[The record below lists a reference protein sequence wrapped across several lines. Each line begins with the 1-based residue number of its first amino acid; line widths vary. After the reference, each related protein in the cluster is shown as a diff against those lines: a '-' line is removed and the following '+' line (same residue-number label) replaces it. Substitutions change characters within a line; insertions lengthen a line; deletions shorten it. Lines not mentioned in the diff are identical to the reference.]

1 MSATKDSR
9 TPTLIILLACATL
22 TVMAG
27 ATIAPSLPG
36 LQDHFADNPD
46 ATWLVPLILTVPG
59 LAIALASPVTGYIV
73 DRATKRNVLVFG
85 ICLYI
90 LAGSSGLY
98 LDAIGH
104 ILIGRVLLGIAVA
117 CIMPSAMAL
126 IANLYTDE
134 ERGRVLGYQAAAM
147 SFGGVIFIMSGG
159 LLADVSWR
167 GPFAV
172 YLAPLVLLPLIALLV
187 PPGKPLTANPDE
199 PMPATSFPW
208 AFAATIIFSMF
219 ANFLIFY
226 TLPLK
231 LPFLLREL
239 GIESAALAGA
249 AIATLTFTSG
259 IVSLG
264 FGRIRG
270 LARPPVIAACSFFI
284 TACGFAA
291 LATLPPVWVVF
302 ALMMLIGF
310 ASGVVLPNA
319 STWLYSQ
326 VPPTMRGRAAGYMTM
341 SVFTAQFLS
350 APIVAFLEP
359 IGGLSLI
366 YAAAALTAI
375 GAGLF
380 YCSIAVRQPKARP
393 A

>member
-1 MSATKDSR
+1 MSGPKDSR

-46 ATWLVPLILTVPG
+46 ANWLVPLILTVPG
-59 LAIALASPVTGYIV
+59 LAIALASPIAGYIV

-90 LAGSSGLY
+90 AAGSSGLY
-98 LDAIGH
+98 LNAIGH
-104 ILIGRVLLGIAVA
+104 ILVGRVLLGIAVA

-147 SFGGVIFIMSGG
+147 SFGGVVFIMSGG
-159 LLADVSWR
+159 LLADLSWR

-172 YLAPLVLLPLIALLV
+172 YLAPLLLLPFIAWRV
-187 PPGKPLTANPDE
+187 PAGGPIEFDPDA
-199 PMPATSFPW
+199 PKDDATFPW
-208 AFAATIIFSMF
+208 AFAATVIFSMF
-219 ANFLIFY
+219 ANFIIFY

-259 IVSLG
+259 IIALG
-264 FGRIRG
+264 FGRLRG
-270 LARPPVIAACSFFI
+270 LAPPPVIAALSFFI
-284 TACGFAA
+284 TAAGFAA
-291 LATLPPVWVVF
+291 LATLPLVWAVF
-302 ALMMLIGF
+302 ALMVVIGF
-310 ASGVVLPNA
+310 ASGVILPNA
-319 STWLYSQ
+319 STWLYSR
-326 VPPTMRGRAAGYMTM
+326 VPASMRGRAAGYMTM

-366 YAAAALTAI
+366 YAVAALTAVA
-375 GAGLF
+375 AGLF
-380 YCSIAVRQPKARP
+380 YCAIAWGARKTRT

>member
-1 MSATKDSR
+1 MSETRDRR

-36 LQDHFADNPD
+36 LQDHFADNAD
-46 ATWLVPLILTVPG
+46 ASWLVPLILTVPG

-73 DRATKRNVLVFG
+73 DRVTKRNVLVFG
-85 ICLYI
+85 IGLYI

-104 ILIGRVLLGIAVA
+104 ILVGRVLLGVAVA

-172 YLAPLVLLPLIALLV
+172 YLAPLLLLPFIFLLV
-187 PPGKPLTANPDE
+187 PLGKPLAANPNE
-199 PMPATSFPW
+199 PMPAVSFPW
-208 AFAATIIFSMF
+208 AFAATVIFSMF

-231 LPFLLREL
+231 LPFLLRAL

-264 FGRIRG
+264 FGRMRG

-284 TACGFAA
+284 TAVGFAA
-291 LATLPPVWVVF
+291 LATLPPVWAVFGLMVV
-302 ALMMLIGF
+302 IGL
-310 ASGVVLPNA
+310 ASGVILPNA

-326 VPPTMRGRAAGYMTM
+326 VPPAMRGRAAGYMTM

-380 YCSIAVRQPKARP
+380 YCIIAARSTKTES